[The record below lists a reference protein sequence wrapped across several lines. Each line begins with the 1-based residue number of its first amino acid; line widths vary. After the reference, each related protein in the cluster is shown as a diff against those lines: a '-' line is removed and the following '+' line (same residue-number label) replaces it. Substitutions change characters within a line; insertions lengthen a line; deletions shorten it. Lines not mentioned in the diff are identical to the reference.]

1 MGFGS
6 ESRNQPCSLK
16 AQECAYRHDTLS
28 RSTSHT
34 AHRFADAGRG
44 VESRHTILSRTWL
57 PPTLAPQ
64 ASATDP
70 LTLAGGCLRGMAST
84 PEPLVLADQKAEE
97 ARKLIAQGSFDPAI
111 ELLATAL
118 ELRCM
123 PALFEP
129 GPAHTTLLVRVLT
142 RTPSALQYRGARRRA
157 QRLC

>member
-1 MGFGS
+1 MF
-6 ESRNQPCSLK
+6 RTCPPP
-16 AQECAYRHDTLS
+16 RH
-28 RSTSHT
+28 
-34 AHRFADAGRG
+34 
-44 VESRHTILSRTWL
+44 W
-57 PPTLAPQ
+57 AP
-64 ASATDP
+64 SATDS
-70 LTLAGGCLRGMAST
+70 TVHSLAGGLPRGMAST

-97 ARKLIAQGSFDPAI
+97 ARKLIAKGSFDPAI